1 MELEGKIREPLYD
14 ITYSRAGSPLKR
26 ARHYNMEILL
36 GPIVITSS
44 LLNSLLML
52 NKVGRLFNVSRLN
65 LKFLSLSAER
75 GSLES

>member
-1 MELEGKIREPLYD
+1 MTSLTLAQIALLSGLD
-14 ITYSRAGSPLKR
+14 IT
-26 ARHYNMEILL
+26 NMEILL